1 MGNGSR
7 AFLAGGLG
15 FAVSFLV
22 ACGGGNGLLTSD
34 QASNLSNQLS
44 SVSAAVQSGD
54 CGAAASAARSFN
66 NQVADLPSTIST
78 TLVQNLGQGAATVGE
93 LATRDCRNASTS
105 SSTSSSTPTTTSTT
119 TSTSTSTT
127 STNPT
132 TATNPTSSTSTS
144 TSTTETNPT
153 APSTSSTSSN
163 GGAGFGATGTGGNGN
178 GQ

>member
-1 MGNGSR
+1 MGNGTR

-22 ACGGGNGLLTSD
+22 ACGGGNGLLSSD
-34 QASNLSNQLS
+34 QAGNLSDQLS

-54 CGAAASAARSFN
+54 CGAAASAARSFD

-78 TLVQNLGQGAATVGE
+78 TLVQNLGQGAATVSE
-93 LATRDCRNASTS
+93 LAAKDCHSTSS

-119 TSTSTSTT
+119 T
-127 STNPT
+127 TNPTTTVTNPTTTTNPTSSSSSSST
-132 TATNPTSSTSTS
+132 TATNPTSSSS
-144 TSTTETNPT
+144 
-153 APSTSSTSSN
+153 SSTSN
-163 GGAGFGATGTGGNGN
+163 GGAGIGGTGTAGNQN